1 MTLPDLDSL
10 ECFEAAARLLNFRAA
25 SQAVS
30 LTPAALGKRIA
41 QLESQLGRKLFH
53 RTTRK
58 VELTE
63 AGLALVPRA
72 RELLAQGRECVRAVR
87 GETGP
92 PPMELTLGT
101 RHELGLSWIVPML
114 GKLKETLPQVT
125 LHLYFSSGP
134 DLERRV
140 RTTDID
146 CAVISRAAVA
156 PLMGERLHREDYVF
170 VGSPKLLARQ
180 PLVKDEQAVF
190 HTLVDVHRELNLFN
204 YWRDAQGGGERLQ
217 FGRVLVMGTIAAI
230 RMLVL
235 AGEGVAVL
243 PLYLVQQDLEK
254 KKLQTIFP
262 DVTPRSDWFRL
273 LHREDDP
280 RRAIYQALARTMNEV
295 PLA

>member
-1 MTLPDLDSL
+1 MSLPDIDSL

-41 QLESQLGRKLFH
+41 QLEGQLGRKLFH

-72 RELLAQGRECVRAVR
+72 QALLGQARECVRAVR

-92 PPMELTLGT
+92 PPMELSLGT

-114 GKLKETLPQVT
+114 GHLRGALPHVT
-125 LHLYFSSGP
+125 VHLYFSSGH

-140 RTTDID
+140 RSADVD
-146 CAVISRAAVA
+146 CAVISRAAIA
-156 PLMGERLHREDYVF
+156 PLAGERLHREDYVF

-190 HTLVDVHRELNLFN
+190 HTLLDVHRELNLFN
-204 YWRDAQGGGERLQ
+204 YWRDAQGGGERLH
-217 FGRVLVMGTIAAI
+217 FGHVLVMGTIAAI

-243 PLYLVQQDLEK
+243 PSYLVGPDIEK
-254 KKLQTIFP
+254 KKLQVIFP
-262 DVTPRSDWFRL
+262 EVTPRSDWFRL
-273 LHREDDP
+273 LYRADDP
-280 RRAIYQALARTMNEV
+280 RRALYQALARAMLDV